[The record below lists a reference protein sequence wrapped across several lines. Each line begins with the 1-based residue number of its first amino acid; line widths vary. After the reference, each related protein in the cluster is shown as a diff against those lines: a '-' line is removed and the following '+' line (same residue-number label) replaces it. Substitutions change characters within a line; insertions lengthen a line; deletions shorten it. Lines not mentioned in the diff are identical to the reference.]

1 MAVTEVQPLSGKME
15 TGKPG
20 PPLRVAGAALAKGRG
35 SFQSD
40 AGFPLLAAAGYLS
53 GVSLPWSQHQEQ
65 IPFSVPWGRPFV
77 ESSDRPEF
85 SLFPPLL
92 PP

>member
-15 TGKPG
+15 TRKPG
-20 PPLRVAGAALAKGRG
+20 PRLRAAGAALAKGRG

-40 AGFPLLAAAGYLS
+40 EDFLLLAAAGYLS

-65 IPFSVPWGRPFV
+65 IPFSVSHGA
-77 ESSDRPEF
+77 
-85 SLFPPLL
+85 LPPLCQEL
-92 PP
+92 